1 MDQGNRINRVTIK
14 KEVLHWAL
22 SRSGLTADTL
32 QRKFPKLRQW
42 ETGESEPTLR
52 QLESLAKATLTPLG
66 FLFLAKPPAER
77 LPIPHFRTFAEE
89 PQRSP
94 SPAFIETIQM
104 MQQRQSWMRDFLI
117 EKGQDRLPFIQSIKL
132 GDAPQAV
139 AGRIRQTLKLEDGWA
154 SKQPTWTEALRL
166 LRETMESAG
175 ILVVVNSIVGN
186 NTHRKLDLEE
196 FRGFVLVDDYAPL
209 VFVNGTDS
217 KAAQMFTLA
226 HELAHVFFGS
236 SAAFD
241 LREMQPAKE
250 PLEQACNR
258 MAAEFL
264 VPASDLPRIWG
275 SVRNDP
281 QPFQAIARQF
291 KVSELVAARR
301 ALDLGLIPKA
311 EFLEFY
317 RTYQKHERRAATR
330 RPGGGDF
337 YATQNLRLGRRYAS
351 AVAWAAKESKLLYS
365 EAYRLTGLYGKTF
378 DRYAASLGIGE
389 SL

>member
-1 MDQGNRINRVTIK
+1 MNRVTIK
-14 KEVLHWAL
+14 REVLHWAL
-22 SRSGLTADTL
+22 NRSGLTADTL

-77 LPIPHFRTFAEE
+77 LPIPHFRTVAEE

-94 SPAFIETIQM
+94 SPDFIETIQM

-117 EKGQDRLPFIQSIKL
+117 EKGQDRLPFIQSTNL

-139 AGRIRQTLKLEDGWA
+139 ADRIRQTLKLEDGWA

-209 VFVNGTDS
+209 VFVNGADS

-250 PLEQACNR
+250 PLEQAFNR

-264 VPASDLPRIWG
+264 VPASDLRRIWG

-301 ALDLGLIPKA
+301 ALDLGLIIKA

-317 RTYQKHERRAATR
+317 RTYQKDERRAATR